1 MQSTGSLGADF
12 FTAEHIQPVQYGI
25 ASQLVRFLVTRD
37 RSKFAQFVRGI
48 KEGQTTEESF
58 QSAFD
63 ASLTELVA
71 AFGRALN
78 LPGLNP

>member
-1 MQSTGSLGADF
+1 MPLKEAEARAFMQSTGSLGADF

-37 RSKFAQFVRGI
+37 RGKFAQFVRGI

-63 ASLTELVA
+63 ASLT
-71 AFGRALN
+71 
-78 LPGLNP
+78 